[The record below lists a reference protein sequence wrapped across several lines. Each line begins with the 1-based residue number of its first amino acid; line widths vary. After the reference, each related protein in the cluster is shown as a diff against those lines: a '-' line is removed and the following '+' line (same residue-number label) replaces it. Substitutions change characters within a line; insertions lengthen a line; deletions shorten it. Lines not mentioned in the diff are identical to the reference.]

1 MNYTKEKN
9 ESKRL
14 KEEIGTVLKAW
25 FEGHDI
31 TPTEVARALNVKAP
45 YVSALFAGKGIGKKM
60 AAKLHNLYGLSESF
74 LLTGRG
80 LIDDPFPS
88 SELSSED
95 KERMVFCQQA
105 IQKANRIKKALG
117 HLVDEGI
124 IEDIPAIAPI
134 IGVLPAVIHQTIR
147 FDPEGRYDFVIL
159 RIVDNFPQFSL
170 EWLLTGEG
178 NMIAAPTSVTEEI
191 MVIKN
196 ELAEVRTLRS
206 ELQQAR
212 DDFRD
217 ATYRMTQFMR
227 NMSESH
233 QIQSR
238 IGIAAEDINEP
249 KNP

>member
-1 MNYTKEKN
+1 MNYSKEEN

-31 TPTEVARALNVKAP
+31 TPTEVARALDVKAP

-95 KERMVFCQQA
+95 KERMVFCRQA
-105 IQKANRIKKALG
+105 IQKANRINKVLG
-117 HLVDEGI
+117 YLVDEGI
-124 IEDIPAIAPI
+124 IENIPAVAQI
-134 IGVLPAVIHQTIR
+134 IGVLPSVIHQAIK

-159 RIVDNFPQFSL
+159 RLVDKFPQFSL

-178 NMIAAPTSVTEEI
+178 NMIETPTSLGEEI

-196 ELAEVRTLRS
+196 ELAEVRVLHT

-212 DDFRD
+212 DDFRE
-217 ATYRMTQFMR
+217 ATYRLTQALRDIKTNSSTM
-227 NMSESH
+227 
-233 QIQSR
+233 
-238 IGIAAEDINEP
+238 IGIAAEGDNY
-249 KNP
+249 

>member
-1 MNYTKEKN
+1 MNYPKEEN

-31 TPTEVARALNVKAP
+31 TPTEVARALDVKAP

-74 LLTGRG
+74 MLTGRG

-105 IQKANRIKKALG
+105 IQKANRINKALG

-124 IEDIPAIAPI
+124 IENIPSIAPI
-134 IGVLPAVIHQTIR
+134 IGVLPAVIHQAIK

-159 RIVDNFPQFSL
+159 RIVDKFPQFSL

-178 NMIAAPTSVTEEI
+178 NMISIPTSVTEEI

-196 ELAEVRTLRS
+196 ELAEVRNLRS

-217 ATYRMTQFMR
+217 ATYRITQALK
-227 NMSESH
+227 
-233 QIQSR
+233 R
-238 IGIAAEDINEP
+238 IHNGIGNAQTIDIAADEGNY
-249 KNP
+249 

>member
-1 MNYTKEKN
+1 MNYSKEEN

-31 TPTEVARALNVKAP
+31 APTEVARALDVKAP

-105 IQKANRIKKALG
+105 TQKANRINKALG
-117 HLVDEGI
+117 YLVDEGI
-124 IEDIPAIAPI
+124 IENIPAVAQI
-134 IGVLPAVIHQTIR
+134 IGVLPSVIHQAIK

-159 RIVDNFPQFSL
+159 RLVDKFPQFSL

-178 NMIAAPTSVTEEI
+178 NMIETPTSLGEEI

-196 ELAEVRTLRS
+196 ELAEVRVLHT

-212 DDFRD
+212 DDFRE
-217 ATYRMTQFMR
+217 ATYRLTQALRDIKTNSSTM
-227 NMSESH
+227 
-233 QIQSR
+233 
-238 IGIAAEDINEP
+238 IGIAAEGDNY
-249 KNP
+249 

>member
-1 MNYTKEKN
+1 MNYSKEKN

-31 TPTEVARALNVKAP
+31 TPTEVARALDVKAP

-74 LLTGRG
+74 MLTGSG

-88 SELSSED
+88 SKLSSED

-105 IQKANRIKKALG
+105 IQKANRINKALG

-124 IEDIPAIAPI
+124 IENIPAIAPI
-134 IGVLPAVIHQTIR
+134 IGVLPPVIHQAIK

-159 RIVDNFPQFSL
+159 RIVDKFPQFSL
-170 EWLLTGEG
+170 EWLLIGEG

-217 ATYRMTQFMR
+217 ATYRLMQAL
-227 NMSESH
+227 
-233 QIQSR
+233 SR
-238 IGIAAEDINEP
+238 INQKSDNSQIMGIAADEATTNY
-249 KNP
+249 

>member
-1 MNYTKEKN
+1 MNYPKEIN

-31 TPTEVARALNVKAP
+31 TPTEVARALDVKAP

-80 LIDDPFPS
+80 LIDDPLPS

-95 KERMVFCQQA
+95 KDRMVFCQQA
-105 IQKANRIKKALG
+105 IQKANRINKAIG

-124 IEDIPAIAPI
+124 IENVSAIAPV
-134 IGVLPAVIHQTIR
+134 IGVLPEVIRQAIKY
-147 FDPEGRYDFVIL
+147 DPEGRYDYVIL
-159 RIVDNFPQFSL
+159 RIVDKFPQFSL
-170 EWLLTGEG
+170 VWLLTGEG
-178 NMIAAPTSVTEEI
+178 EMIETPTSLSEEI
-191 MVIKN
+191 VVIKN
-196 ELAEVRTLRS
+196 ELAEVRTLRD

-217 ATYRMTQFMR
+217 ATYRLTLALRRINNISGNTQT
-227 NMSESH
+227 
-233 QIQSR
+233 
-238 IGIAAEDINEP
+238 IGIAADDGNV
-249 KNP
+249 

>member
-1 MNYTKEKN
+1 MKQDKTDKQ
-9 ESKRL
+9 KRL
-14 KEEIGTVLKAW
+14 SREIGTVLKTWLKA
-25 FEGHDI
+25 HDI
-31 TPTEVARALNVKAP
+31 SQAQVATDLGTSEA
-45 YVSALFAGKGIGKKM
+45 YVSGLCSGKPIGKKM
-60 AAKLHNLYGLSESF
+60 AAKLHALYGLSESF

-88 SELSSED
+88 SELSDDD
-95 KERMVFCQQA
+95 KEKMALYQQA
-105 IQKANRIKKALG
+105 IAKANRINQAIG
-117 HLVDEGI
+117 HLVDEEI
-124 IEDIPAIAPI
+124 IENIPAIAPI
-134 IGVLPAVIHQTIR
+134 IGVLPAVIHQAVK

-159 RIVDNFPQFSL
+159 RIVDKFPQFSL
-170 EWLLTGEG
+170 KWLLTGEG
-178 NMIAAPTSVTEEI
+178 NMITIPTSVTEEI

-233 QIQSR
+233 QNQSR
-238 IGIAAEDINEP
+238 LGIAAEDINEP